1 MHIANI
7 RIYLRTVLFPN
18 IWRNGFIKSFHKF
31 SSIKYLTH
39 KQSKITDTIPN
50 TALIAGIQISIT
62 TFSAESIILSNL
74 ECLKIVL
81 STQIMLT
88 IKK

>member
-7 RIYLRTVLFPN
+7 RIYLHSVLSAN
-18 IWRNGFIKSFHKF
+18 ICRNGFIKSFHKY

-62 TFSAESIILSNL
+62 TFSAENIILSNL
-74 ECLKIVL
+74 EFIKTVL

-88 IKK
+88 I

>member
-1 MHIANI
+1 M
-7 RIYLRTVLFPN
+7 
-18 IWRNGFIKSFHKF
+18 
-31 SSIKYLTH
+31 
-39 KQSKITDTIPN
+39 QITDTIPN

-74 ECLKIVL
+74 ECLKTVL